1 MKLHDSL
8 KHITAALASLAM
20 VAAQADAKPGN
31 KSKGKGKDK
40 GDNSHSQKDH
50 KGKGPDHGGKGADKD
65 DNHDKK
71 DNNEHQTRFRRFED
85 TDRIVIVD
93 YFGRYRTQ
101 KEGLPPGLA
110 MNSRRGKPL
119 PPGWQKKLVPGYRID
134 DGEWS
139 RYAPVPSDWF
149 PNLRMEP
156 NTRLYHYGDRVV
168 RVYEPR
174 REVIDV
180 VILPGM

>member
-1 MKLHDSL
+1 
-8 KHITAALASLAM
+8 M
-20 VAAQADAKPGN
+20 VAAQADAKPGK
-31 KSKGKGKDK
+31 KSKGKNE
-40 GDNSHSQKDH
+40 GDNSHSHKEH
-50 KGKGPDHGGKGADKD
+50 KGKDSDHDGKDK
-65 DNHDKK
+65 HDKNDK
-71 DNNEHQTRFRRFED
+71 NEHQSQFRRFED
-85 TDRIVIVD
+85 KDRTVIVD

-101 KEGLPPGLA
+101 REGLPPGLA

-119 PPGWQKKLVPGYRID
+119 PPGWQNKLVRGYRID

-139 RYAPVPSDWF
+139 RYAPVPFDWF

-174 REVIDV
+174 HEVIDV
-180 VILPGM
+180 VVLPGW